1 MLYYC
6 FLFVLL
12 LLCLYYCFVF
22 VILSL
27 CLYDIIICPWFPFHS
42 VSNLS
47 TPPYGGLQTL
57 VKESIQEIFISNNSP
72 SPNSLWESAVLR
84 SWALRKVIL
93 SSEEWRRIPRAAF
106 YIRDKWLKRRGYRGW
121 VFIETRWLVK
131 MSFYWRQKTGCKCE
145 FFLSFFC
152 WCLLVG
158 GRMGP
163 TNSTPQ
169 THPLSFIHHLPNIVP

>member
-1 MLYYC
+1 MFILLFCFCYIIIMFIWYY
-6 FLFVLL
+6 
-12 LLCLYYCFVF
+12 Y
-22 VILSL
+22 LSL
-27 CLYDIIICPWFPFHS
+27 VPFPLCQQLINPALRRPTDTGEGVNTGNF
-42 VSNLS
+42 
-47 TPPYGGLQTL
+47 YFKQ
-57 VKESIQEIFISNNSP
+57 F
-72 SPNSLWESAVLR
+72 PNSLWESAVLR
-84 SWALRKVIL
+84 SWALRKVVL